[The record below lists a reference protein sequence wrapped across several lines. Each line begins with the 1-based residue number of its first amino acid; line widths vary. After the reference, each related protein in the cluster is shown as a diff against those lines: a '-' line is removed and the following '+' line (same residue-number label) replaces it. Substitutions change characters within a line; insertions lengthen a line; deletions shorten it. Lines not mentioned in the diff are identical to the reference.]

1 MNHNRFTNFISL
13 PIRRDFLRGWRLCCL
28 LLFFLIL
35 NVSRAAANNEALY
48 RQAVKLQQETRWSE
62 ALPIFKSLLKSDSSN
77 VEYLWRTAYL
87 YAQLGA
93 KQAEESQR
101 QQWYSTAAYLGQKAA
116 RTAPKNAWA
125 HYAYALAL
133 GRMNEQASS
142 RTKIEYAK
150 LIKSEAELALK
161 YDAGLAGAHHILG
174 RWHRVVAG
182 FNMLERAMIKAVFG
196 GMPGGSYEEALSH
209 FEKAIALEPGSGIHY
224 FEIANTLLERDES
237 GDKARAIK
245 WLEKSLTLPVKTEQD
260 KSHRALCKELLEK
273 SK

>member
-1 MNHNRFTNFISL
+1 MKRKQLKNLAPFSSPTGLH
-13 PIRRDFLRGWRLCCL
+13 RRLGSYCRL
-28 LLFFLIL
+28 LLFLIL
-35 NVSRAAANNEALY
+35 NLSTAFGNNEAQY
-48 RQAVKLQQETRWSE
+48 REAVKLQQETRWSE
-62 ALPIFKSLLKSDSSN
+62 ALPIFKNLLKSDSSN

-93 KQAEESQR
+93 KQPTETQR
-101 QQWYSTAAYLGQKAA
+101 QQWYSTSAYLGEKAT

-196 GMPGGSYEEALSH
+196 GMPGGSYEEALKH
-209 FEKAIALEPGSGIHY
+209 FEKAIALEPKSGIHY
-224 FEIANTLLERDES
+224 YEIANTLLERDES
-237 GDKARAIK
+237 GDEGRAIK

-260 KSHRALCKELLEK
+260 KDHRARCRELLEK
-273 SK
+273 TR